1 MAKFSTAREGI
12 MKGALP
18 GRSSVELSVGG
29 YEVAG
34 APTSLDAVD

>member
-1 MAKFSTAREGI
+1 MSKFSTAREDV

-18 GRSSVELSVGG
+18 GLSSVELSVGG

-34 APTSLDAVD
+34 APAHLDTVD